1 MQIQFYNNFN
11 NLKVVE
17 YLAQYFISLS
27 NKNYLK
33 TCRKKMLTENLNK
46 LFIRD
51 LDGLINELNLY
62 KNENN
67 LWTVHGDIT
76 NSAGNLALHLVG
88 NLQHFIG
95 KELGGTNYV
104 RTREREFSLKNVSRE
119 TIIKQIEDTKIIV
132 NKTLKTLDTNKLQDQ
147 YPILAF

>member
-1 MQIQFYNNFN
+1 
-11 NLKVVE
+11 
-17 YLAQYFISLS
+17 
-27 NKNYLK
+27 
-33 TCRKKMLTENLNK
+33 MLTENLNK
-46 LFIRD
+46 LFTRD

-62 KNENN
+62 KNEND
-67 LWTVHGDIT
+67 LWTVYGDIT
-76 NSAGNLALHLVG
+76 NSAGNLALHLIG

-119 TIIKQIEDTKIIV
+119 TIIKQIEDTKIMV

-147 YPILAF
+147 YPILVFKENTSTEFFLMHLSSHLSYHLGQINYHRRLMNF